1 MGEKKGDGDGVV
13 KDGVYIP
20 FLSGFFFASHV
31 RCNSVGLVFQLGYVL
46 WVFIEFELE
55 DIPVKLRLAAV

>member
-1 MGEKKGDGDGVV
+1 MGEKKGDGDVVV

-20 FLSGFFFASHV
+20 FLSGGGFFSFATDV

-46 WVFIEFELE
+46 WVFIEF
-55 DIPVKLRLAAV
+55 